1 MLAHA
6 LSRRRISLVFGLG
19 AVAYLFM
26 AGMGAGCFIAQF
38 LCDCFYTPVA
48 SRPYDMQL
56 LRQKALI
63 VSLVLMCVASLLLVF
78 DLTVPQKFLLVFR
91 RPFDSILS
99 SGAWLILLFVVFLVL
114 QSVFYRTFSSP
125 APFARGIEALGAVLA
140 LGVAFYTGMLLMS
153 MRAVSL
159 WESVLVVAIFGT
171 SSLSSGL
178 ALYVLMA
185 AFFLRVKRLPA
196 RIAFLSRLDS
206 ILLFAEACL
215 IAWLLAAQ
223 YAAGGAACESVTRLL
238 SGDLAWAFWVML
250 VCVGLVFPLA
260 CSFMGKICGEVPL
273 AVMKGVAVCVGCFFL
288 RYCIMEAGIRS
299 FSLA

>member
-1 MLAHA
+1 M
-6 LSRRRISLVFGLG
+6 FGLG

-38 LCDCFYTPVA
+38 LCDCFYAPVA

-78 DLTVPQKFLLVFR
+78 DLAIPQKFLLVLR
-91 RPFDSILS
+91 RPFVSILS
-99 SGAWLILLFVVFLVL
+99 SGAWLILLFVVFLAL
-114 QSVFYRTFSSP
+114 QSIFYRTFSASS
-125 APFARGIEALGAVLA
+125 PFARGAETLCAALA
-140 LGVAFYTGMLLMS
+140 LGVAFYTGVLLMS

-159 WESVLVVAIFGT
+159 WESVFVVAVFGI
-171 SSLSSGL
+171 SALSSGF

-185 AFFLRVKRLPA
+185 AFFLRMKHLPA
-196 RIAFLSRLDS
+196 RIVFLSKLDS

-215 IAWLLAAQ
+215 VAVLLATQ
-223 YAAGGAACESVTRLL
+223 HAAGGVACESVARLL

-250 VCVGLVFPLA
+250 VCVGLIFPLA
-260 CSFMGKICGEVPL
+260 CSLMGRMFSEVPL
-273 AVMKGVAVCVGCFFL
+273 MVMKGVAVCVGCFFL